1 MNAGERQD
9 DVGLIFE
16 AHHQARTD
24 RGGHLLGPND
34 DKPRI
39 GPAPWGTA
47 AGFGPHEQ
55 AKIEPGHMDQVAFL
69 DVHPA
74 TQLDSTHAAAAI
86 QRVFKTALDN
96 LSSLPPQAFA
106 DQ

>member
-1 MNAGERQD
+1 MISGAQQRAQ
-9 DVGLIFE
+9 
-16 AHHQARTD
+16 TD
-24 RGGHLLGPND
+24 RGGYLLGPND
-34 DKPRI
+34 DKPSI
-39 GPAPWGTA
+39 APAPWGA
-47 AGFGPHEQ
+47 AANFGPHEQ

-74 TQLDSTHAAAAI
+74 AQPDQTHAAAAI

>member
-1 MNAGERQD
+1 M
-9 DVGLIFE
+9 IFE
-16 AHHQARTD
+16 TQHQPQID
-24 RGGHLLGPND
+24 GCWHLVGPNG
-34 DKPRI
+34 DKLGI
-39 GPAPWGTA
+39 GPAPWGA
-47 AGFGPHEQ
+47 AADFGPHEQ

-74 TQLDSTHAAAAI
+74 AQPDPTHAAAAI